1 MMEEKKAR
9 YIKIAQDICKRILS
23 GEFKEGDT
31 LKGRSMLASYYNVS
45 PETIRKAINILEE
58 NKILEVKHGVGIFV
72 DSIVKAKQYADTWDN
87 RSSVDLQFEKVNKL
101 IEEVNS
107 LNAQLQSTLLEMID
121 NFKYQT
127 NEAIKFNKAIIPE
140 GCWLH
145 TKTIGEVYFWNYT
158 EATIVAVVSGKDGS
172 IQSSPGPDFP
182 LFEGDT
188 LILVGKDEYSFDRVL
203 NFITYGIDEQ

>member
-1 MMEEKKAR
+1 MEEKKAR

-72 DSIVKAKQYADTWDN
+72 DSIVKAKQYADSWNSKST
-87 RSSVDLQFEKVNKL
+87 VELQLEKVNKL
-101 IEEVNS
+101 IDEI
-107 LNAQLQSTLLEMID
+107 NAANALLQSTLLEIID

-127 NEAIKFNKAIIPE
+127 DAAIKFNKVIIPQ
-140 GCWLH
+140 GCWLNS
-145 TKTIGEVYFWNYT
+145 KTIGEVYFWNYT
-158 EATIVAVVSGKDGS
+158 EATIVAVVNGKDGS
-172 IQSSPGPDFP
+172 IQASPGPDFP
-182 LFEGDT
+182 LFAGDT
-188 LILVGKDEYSFDRVL
+188 LILVGKDELSFDRVL
-203 NFITYGIDEQ
+203 NFITYGIDEE